1 MMHTE
6 ALKAA
11 VKATNAALE
20 LARAVEVLGPARV
33 AETLRAVTE
42 ATIMKVVEVPM
53 ITVTVD
59 QDTRI
64 VVTIEIVAAG
74 TKAATTEGITEG
86 IVDAAQARQIA
97 DYDQP

>member
-1 MMHTE
+1 MMRTE

-11 VKATNAALE
+11 VKVINVALE
-20 LARAVEVLGPARV
+20 MARAVEA
-33 AETLRAVTE
+33 LRTETE
-42 ATIMKVVEVPM
+42 AATMKVVEVPM

-59 QDTRI
+59 QDTKI

-74 TKAATTEGITEG
+74 TKAATTEGITEK
-86 IVDAAQARQIA
+86 IANAAQERQIA